1 MDFGRYTQHLLAAAF
16 ILAAIAATGIFRYME
31 GPPRGVHQWRQTDC
45 ASIALNYFQDS
56 PGFFHP
62 QEHNLTGENGAT
74 VSEFPVLYYL
84 DAQLYRLFGAHEL
97 IMRLVNLL
105 FLVAGLGYLYRLGM
119 LLHGSF
125 LLAMIPVLLLI
136 SSPVWVYYGVHF
148 LPNVPAISCCIAGWF
163 YFFQW
168 RETPSKKWLI
178 TWLVLFLS
186 GALLKTSDGM
196 SL

>member
-1 MDFGRYTQHLLAAAF
+1 MHNMQGGMCIIGRSWISGDIHSILLAAAF

-84 DAQLYRLFGAHEL
+84 DAQLYRLFGPHEL
-97 IMRLVNLL
+97 IMRLVNLCSWWQG
-105 FLVAGLGYLYRLGM
+105 FGTCTGLE
-119 LLHGSF
+119 
-125 LLAMIPVLLLI
+125 
-136 SSPVWVYYGVHF
+136 
-148 LPNVPAISCCIAGWF
+148 CCYTAV
-163 YFFQW
+163 FFW
-168 RETPSKKWLI
+168 R
-178 TWLVLFLS
+178 
-186 GALLKTSDGM
+186 
-196 SL
+196 